1 MARRVGMPQEATG
14 KLGWG
19 LGVLSYT
26 GSHMGPK
33 ARVQA
38 LLH

>member
-1 MARRVGMPQEATG
+1 MASGWGMPQEATG
-14 KLGWG
+14 EGLGPGGAVILAVTWG
-19 LGVLSYT
+19 L
-26 GSHMGPK
+26 K